1 MTPSWILD
9 IFAAIMLVVAAVSAG
24 RLVVAQPW
32 RQGAQRAALA
42 DIDVAHLLMAIAMA
56 GMLTASLQTL
66 PNGAWEVIFGVL
78 TAWFAYRVAR
88 DVQVSGVRA
97 LAGGHCAPHLIH
109 AAAML
114 YMFLALAAP
123 AAHGSG
129 MSGMGGAAGT
139 MGTLSLPFL
148 AFIFALLLI
157 GYSIWDLDQLSG
169 PGTSG
174 HYSLAVARVAPASA
188 VLVGRHGGGR
198 AGRCR
203 HVRAGWR
210 PPGRLGRGHRAGHG
224 QPGPARRRR
233 RPGERRRPG
242 HPRPVGGDQFP
253 DRHGR
258 HHGVHAADPD
268 LGTSAGGTMTS
279 VPPVPAPVRR
289 RQLVNVGSPPRTG
302 ATRPLGSSQSSW
314 RPSAVRSRKV

>member
-9 IFAAIMLVVAAVSAG
+9 IFAAVMLVVAAVSAG

-66 PNGAWEVIFGVL
+66 PNGTWEVIFGVL

-88 DVQVSGVRA
+88 DAQVSGVRA

-109 AAAML
+109 AGAML

-129 MSGMGGAAGT
+129 MSGMGG

-188 VLVGRHGGGR
+188 VLAGVTAGAGPGAAGMSEPAGGLLAGSLAVATEPATASQAQPVGVDSPASG
-198 AGRCR
+198 AGRGILAPWVATSSR
-203 HVRAGWR
+203 IAM
-210 PPGRLGRGHRAGHG
+210 
-224 QPGPARRRR
+224 
-233 RPGERRRPG
+233 
-242 HPRPVGGDQFP
+242 
-253 DRHGR
+253 
-258 HHGVHAADPD
+258 GV
-268 LGTSAGGTMTS
+268 TM
-279 VPPVPAPVRR
+279 AFM
-289 RQLVNVGSPPRTG
+289 L
-302 ATRPLGSSQSSW
+302 LILI
-314 RPSAVRSRKV
+314 